1 VPIGFDLSEQ
11 KAEIQICISG
21 AKLEPFTYRSNIAK
35 FPTPNSQLM
44 SARLQKILSQWG
56 IASRRRAEELILAG
70 RVRVNG
76 AVAKLG
82 QTAEPTTDRIEVD
95 GKLIAIQSR
104 PTPVYLLL
112 NKPVG
117 VVSTCYDPQGR
128 PTVIELLPPQLR
140 ECEGI
145 HPVGRLDIDSSGAL
159 LLTNDGDLTFRLTH
173 PRHSISKTYAVW
185 VQGRPTAAVLAAWR
199 NGIDL
204 EGQLTLP
211 ARVEVLK
218 QQTDR
223 TLLEIIL
230 TEGRNRQIRRVATQL
245 EHPVLS
251 LHRTRIGDI
260 SIDGSSPRG
269 RLRQQSLASG
279 SYRQL
284 QTAELHS
291 LKCSGDRLPTV

>member
-1 VPIGFDLSEQ
+1 V
-11 KAEIQICISG
+11 
-21 AKLEPFTYRSNIAK
+21 T
-35 FPTPNSQLM
+35 
-44 SARLQKILSQWG
+44 ARLQKILSQWG
-56 IASRRRAEELILAG
+56 IASRRQAEQLILAG

-76 AVAKLG
+76 EVAKLG

-95 GKLIAIQSR
+95 GKLITVGSR
-104 PTPVYLLL
+104 PEPVYILL

-117 VVSTCYDPQGR
+117 VVSTCFDPQGR
-128 PTVIELLPPQLR
+128 PTVLELLPPQLR

-185 VQGRPTAAVLAAWR
+185 VQGQPSNSALAAWR

-204 EGQLTLP
+204 DGQYTLT
-211 ARVEVLK
+211 AQVIVVRK
-218 QQTDR
+218 QDDR
-223 TLLEIIL
+223 TLLEVVL

-245 EHPVLS
+245 GYPVLH

-260 SIDGSSPRG
+260 SIDGDSPRS
-269 RLRQQSLASG
+269 RLNQSLLKVG
-279 SYRQL
+279 SYRHLQL
-284 QTAELHS
+284 AELDS
-291 LKCSGDRLPTV
+291 LQSGDRLKPRSSDLD

>member
-1 VPIGFDLSEQ
+1 
-11 KAEIQICISG
+11 
-21 AKLEPFTYRSNIAK
+21 
-35 FPTPNSQLM
+35 M
-44 SARLQKILSQWG
+44 SDRLQKILSQWG

-104 PTPVYLLL
+104 PKLVYLLL

-117 VVSTCYDPQGR
+117 VVSTCFDPQGR
-128 PTVIELLPPQLR
+128 PTVLELLPPQLGN
-140 ECEGI
+140 CKGI

-159 LLTNDGDLTFRLTH
+159 LLTNDGELTFRLTH

-185 VQGRPTAAVLAAWR
+185 VQGRPTAAALADWR

-211 ARVEVLK
+211 ARVEVIK

-223 TLLEIIL
+223 TLLEVIL

-245 EHPVLS
+245 GYPVLQ

-260 SIDGSSPRG
+260 SIDGSSARE
-269 RLRQQSLASG
+269 RLRLNSLASG
-279 SYRQL
+279 SYRHL
-284 QTAELHS
+284 QTSELDS
-291 LKCSGDRLPTV
+291 LQGAGDRNIIAKP

>member
-1 VPIGFDLSEQ
+1 
-11 KAEIQICISG
+11 
-21 AKLEPFTYRSNIAK
+21 
-35 FPTPNSQLM
+35 M
-44 SARLQKILSQWG
+44 SDRLQKILSQWG
-56 IASRRRAEELILAG
+56 IASRRRAEDLILAG

-95 GKLIAIQSR
+95 GKLIAMQSR
-104 PTPVYLLL
+104 PKLVYLLL

-117 VVSTCYDPQGR
+117 VVSTCFDPQGR
-128 PTVIELLPPQLR
+128 PTVLELLPPQLGN
-140 ECEGI
+140 CEGI

-159 LLTNDGDLTFRLTH
+159 LLTNDGELTFRLTH

-185 VQGRPTAAVLAAWR
+185 VQGRPTAAALTDWR

-211 ARVEVLK
+211 ARVEVIK

-223 TLLEIIL
+223 TLLEIVL

-245 EHPVLS
+245 GYPVLH

-260 SIDGSSPRG
+260 SLDGSSG
-269 RLRQQSLASG
+269 LERLRLHSLASG
-279 SYRQL
+279 SYRHL
-284 QTAELHS
+284 QIAELES
-291 LKCSGDRLPTV
+291 LQGTGDRHTIAKP